1 MSDVG
6 EPQVANEATDG
17 EDERL
22 SAAQIRRL
30 SAGEEAKPGDSER
43 PTMGIGEAASQ
54 LGLTVPQVRRL
65 CKIWEA
71 TPGEGLDF
79 AWSTPW
85 APRTDRNGHL
95 LRGHR
100 LPYVDAVQK
109 MRAAQR
115 VAGR

>member
-1 MSDVG
+1 MSDAD
-6 EPQVANEATDG
+6 EPQVANEAAGG
-17 EDERL
+17 EDER
-22 SAAQIRRL
+22 
-30 SAGEEAKPGDSER
+30 
-43 PTMGIGEAASQ
+43 PTMEIGEAAKL

-71 TPGEGLDF
+71 SPGEGLEF
-79 AWSTPW
+79 AWSTAW
-85 APRTDRNGHL
+85 APRRDRNGHL

-100 LPYVDAVQK
+100 LPYVDAVQR

>member
-1 MSDVG
+1 MS
-6 EPQVANEATDG
+6 ETNETQVANEAAGG
-17 EDERL
+17 E
-22 SAAQIRRL
+22 
-30 SAGEEAKPGDSER
+30 GER
-43 PTMGIGEAASQ
+43 PTMEIGEAAKL

-71 TPGEGLDF
+71 SPGEGLDF